1 MQQETLSGIRKTSN
15 KMNGTKHLIEKT
27 FKDFGMFKGHIKY
40 QNATS
45 RLEDLYRKDEDI
57 RHPFERDYHRI
68 LYSNAYRR
76 LKHKTQVFFNTNND
90 HICTRIEHV
99 NHVSSVA
106 ETIAEFLGLNPWLV
120 RAIAVGHD
128 LGHSPFG
135 HTGEKI
141 LNKIVRDNKLSKN
154 FWHEKNSLR
163 FIDKIETM
171 PDYEGYERNLN
182 LSYAVRDGIICHC
195 GEVDEEA
202 LKPRDEFIDLE
213 SIQNANQFQSYTY
226 EGCVVKISDKI
237 AYLGRDI
244 EDALSKRILE
254 EEQKVEL
261 EGIVENLFGHKK
273 LKDINTTSLV
283 HLFIIDLC
291 KNSNPNDGLKFSK
304 EYFEIM
310 KTIKRF
316 NYQNIYSH
324 PRLKT
329 FEDYASLIINTI
341 FNKLLEYYSGADSIY
356 KLQNDEKF
364 YPILCEHFKDWL
376 LKYSNASDKIYRD
389 NKKFINKIIYDINDV
404 NDYKIAIVDF
414 ISGMTDSFSIK
425 IFNELIAF

>member
-1 MQQETLSGIRKTSN
+1 MTVAAF
-15 KMNGTKHLIEKT
+15 EKT
-27 FKDFGMFKGHIKY
+27 FKDFGMFKENLKY
-40 QNATS
+40 KNATS

-99 NHVSSVA
+99 NHVASVA
-106 ETIAEFLGLNPWLV
+106 ETISEFLGLNPWLV
-120 RAIAVGHD
+120 RAIATGHD

-141 LNKIVRDNKLSKN
+141 LNKIVKDNGLLNS

-171 PDYEGYERNLN
+171 PDYEGFERNLN

-195 GEVDEEA
+195 GEVDERA

-213 SIQNANQFQSYTY
+213 TIMSANQYQSYTF

-244 EDALSKRILE
+244 EDALSKKILE
-254 EEQKVEL
+254 EEQKLEL
-261 EGIVENLFGHKK
+261 EEIIKDLYGHKK

-291 KNSNPNDGLKFSK
+291 KNSNPDKGRCFSK

-310 KTIKRF
+310 RTIKKF

-329 FEDYASLIINTI
+329 FEDYANLIINTI
-341 FNKLLEYYSGADSIY
+341 FNRLLSYYDNSNTINKLEC
-356 KLQNDEKF
+356 DEKF
-364 YPILCEHFKDWL
+364 YPLLCEHFREWL
-376 LKYSNASDKIYRD
+376 LKYASIENQEYRQS
-389 NKKFINKIIYDINDV
+389 KKFISKIIYDINSIE
-404 NDYKIAIVDF
+404 DYKMSIVDF

>member
-1 MQQETLSGIRKTSN
+1 MLNGIRKIINTMKSPL
-15 KMNGTKHLIEKT
+15 KAITKT
-27 FKDFGMFKGHIKY
+27 FIEYGMFDSNPKY
-40 QNATS
+40 KEAAS

-99 NHVSSVA
+99 NHVSSVS
-106 ETIAEFLGLNPWLV
+106 ETIAEFLGLNPWLT

-141 LNKIVRDNKLSKN
+141 INKIVKDEGLLDN

-171 PDYEGYERNLN
+171 PDYEGFERNLN

-195 GEVDEEA
+195 GEVDEKS
-202 LKPRDEFIDLE
+202 LKPREEFIDLE
-213 SIQNANQFQSYTY
+213 TIKSANQFQSFTY

-254 EEQKVEL
+254 EEQKLEL
-261 EGIVENLFGHKK
+261 ESIIQDLFPHKK

-291 KNSNPNDGLKFSK
+291 KNSNPDSGLCFSR

-310 KTIKRF
+310 RTIKKF
-316 NYQNIYSH
+316 NYANIYSH

-329 FEDYASLIINTI
+329 FEDYARLIINTI
-341 FNKLLEYYSGADSIY
+341 FNRLLNYYDGENPENTIY
-356 KLQNDEKF
+356 RLNYDEKF
-364 YPILCEHFKDWL
+364 YPLLCEHFKDWL
-376 LKYSNASDKIYRD
+376 LKYSNASDKEYRE
-389 NKKFINKIIYDINDV
+389 NKKFLSKVIYDIKKIE
-404 NDYKIAIVDF
+404 DYKMSIVDF

-425 IFNELIAF
+425 LFNELIAF

>member
-1 MQQETLSGIRKTSN
+1 MTHTAQKNIF
-15 KMNGTKHLIEKT
+15 EKT
-27 FKDFGMFKGHIKY
+27 FKEEGMFKGHAKY
-40 QNATS
+40 TNATT

-106 ETIAEFLGLNPWLV
+106 ETIAEFLGLNPWLT

-141 LNKIVRDNKLSKN
+141 LSKIVREHNLAKN

-195 GEVDEEA
+195 GEVDEAA

-213 SIQNANQFQSYTY
+213 TIQAANQFQSYTY

-244 EDALSKRILE
+244 EDALSKKILE
-254 EEQKVEL
+254 EEQKEEL
-261 EGIVENLFGHKK
+261 EGIIQNLFGHKK

-291 KNSNPNDGLKFSK
+291 KHSSPDTGLCFSK

-310 KTIKRF
+310 KTIKKF

-329 FEDYASLIINTI
+329 FEEYASLIINTI
-341 FNKLLEYYSGADSIY
+341 FNRLFSYYNENKPLECIKKLEL
-356 KLQNDEKF
+356 DEKF
-364 YPILCEHFKDWL
+364 YPLLCEHFKEWL
-376 LKYSNASDKIYRD
+376 LKYSDASTQEYRSA
-389 NKKFINKIIYDINDV
+389 KKFINHRIYDIKNP
-404 NDYKIAIVDF
+404 NDYKTAIVDF

-425 IFNELIAF
+425 MFNELIAF